1 MWDHHVDRLVLGA
14 SDDLDHWWIDA
25 LMLSIRSTQARHPV
39 ARPRR
44 GPERGPGS
52 VPPLPG
58 GARRHRDRGHRRRNA
73 PGHGDHARWIILATD
88 QENERA
94 NTIHRLGKVP
104 PVG

>member
-1 MWDHHVDRLVLGA
+1 
-14 SDDLDHWWIDA
+14 
-25 LMLSIRSTQARHPV
+25 MLSIRSAQARHPA

-44 GPERGPGS
+44 GPERGRAVFLRSPARAS
-52 VPPLPG
+52 RPPPP
-58 GARRHRDRGHRRRNA
+58 NA
-73 PGHGDHARWIILATD
+73 PGHGDHARWVILATD